1 MSTVNRRLKD
11 YELSVSQTYSA
22 ITNEALDRI
31 VQEIIIEF
39 PSCGYRCMTGY
50 LKARGIHVQQLR
62 IRESMKRS
70 DPEGVLLRT
79 LQLTPCMRRV
89 YNVKSPLS
97 LWHVDV
103 TIN

>member
-1 MSTVNRRLKD
+1 
-11 YELSVSQTYSA
+11 
-22 ITNEALDRI
+22 
-31 VQEIIIEF
+31 
-39 PSCGYRCMTGY
+39 MTGY

-97 LWHVDV
+97 LWHVDGHHKLIRYSGV
-103 TIN
+103 ARISGQGGRKNIRGGQLKQDEN